1 MATTYKW
8 VVSSL
13 DSYPKD
19 AEGLTDVICVI
30 HYRYQAEQVE
40 NDKTYFAEVYGTLS
54 VPSPDPA
61 DFVPYDQVTY
71 EMVCSWLENGLDTES
86 LNENLDSQIEDQIN
100 PKVISLPLPFSNP
113 QLSLQIKNNEN
124 EVQTTAPISEQS

>member
-30 HYRYQAEQVE
+30 HWRYQAEQVE

-54 VPSPDPA
+54 VPSPNPA

-71 EMVCSWLENGLDTES
+71 EMVCGWLEAGLDQVS
-86 LNENLDSQIEDQIN
+86 LDENLDSQIENQIN
-100 PKVISLPLPFSNP
+100 PKIVSLPLPFQNP
-113 QLSLQIKNNEN
+113 
-124 EVQTTAPISEQS
+124 

>member
-13 DSYPKD
+13 DSYPQD

-30 HYRYQAEQVE
+30 HWRYQAEQVE

-71 EMVCSWLENGLDTES
+71 EMVCGWLEAGLDQVS
-86 LNENLDSQIEDQIN
+86 LDENLDSQIADQIN
-100 PKVISLPLPFSNP
+100 PKIVSLPLPFQNP
-113 QLSLQIKNNEN
+113 
-124 EVQTTAPISEQS
+124 

>member
-13 DSYPKD
+13 DAYPKD

-30 HYRYQAEQVE
+30 HWRYQAEQVQG
-40 NDKTYFAEVYGTLS
+40 DKTYFAEVYGTLS

-61 DFVPYDQVTY
+61 DFIPYEEVTY
-71 EMVCSWLENGLDTES
+71 EMVCSWLQSGLDQVS
-86 LNENLDSQIEDQIN
+86 LDENLDAQIEGQIN
-100 PKVISLPLPFSNP
+100 PKIITLPLPFQNP
-113 QLSLQIKNNEN
+113 
-124 EVQTTAPISEQS
+124 

>member
-30 HYRYQAEQVE
+30 HWRYQAEQVE

-54 VPSPDPA
+54 VPSPNSA

-71 EMVCSWLENGLDTES
+71 EMVCGWLEAGLDQVS
-86 LNENLDSQIEDQIN
+86 LDENLDSQIADQIN
-100 PKVISLPLPFSNP
+100 PKIISLPLPFQNP
-113 QLSLQIKNNEN
+113 
-124 EVQTTAPISEQS
+124 

>member
-30 HYRYQAEQVE
+30 HWRYQAEQVE

-71 EMVCSWLENGLDTES
+71 EIVCSWLEAGLDQVA
-86 LNENLDSQIEDQIN
+86 LDENLDAQIEDQIN
-100 PKVISLPLPFSNP
+100 PKVISLPLPFQNP
-113 QLSLQIKNNEN
+113 
-124 EVQTTAPISEQS
+124 

>member
-30 HYRYQAEQVE
+30 HWRYQAEQVE

-54 VPSPDPA
+54 VPSPNPA

-71 EMVCSWLENGLDTES
+71 EMVCVWLEAGLDQVS
-86 LNENLDSQIEDQIN
+86 LDENLDSQIENQIN
-100 PKVISLPLPFSNP
+100 PKIVSLPLPFQNP
-113 QLSLQIKNNEN
+113 
-124 EVQTTAPISEQS
+124 

>member
-1 MATTYKW
+1 MATNYKW

-30 HYRYQAEQVE
+30 HWRYQAEQVE

-71 EMVCSWLENGLDTES
+71 EMVCGWLEAGLDQVS
-86 LNENLDSQIEDQIN
+86 LDENLDSQIENQIN
-100 PKVISLPLPFSNP
+100 PKVISLPLPFQNP
-113 QLSLQIKNNEN
+113 
-124 EVQTTAPISEQS
+124 

>member
-1 MATTYKW
+1 MTNYKW

-30 HYRYQAEQVE
+30 HWRYQAEQVQD
-40 NDKTYFAEVYGTLS
+40 DKTYFAEVYGTLS

-71 EMVCSWLENGLDTES
+71 EMVCSWLESGLDTES
-86 LNENLDSQIEDQIN
+86 LKENLESQIDYQIN
-100 PKVISLPLPFSNP
+100 PKIISLPLPFQNP
-113 QLSLQIKNNEN
+113 
-124 EVQTTAPISEQS
+124 

>member
-71 EMVCSWLENGLDTES
+71 EMVCSWLEAGLDQEA
-86 LNENLDSQIEDQIN
+86 LEQNLDSQIEDQIN
-100 PKVISLPLPFSNP
+100 PKVISLPLPFQNP
-113 QLSLQIKNNEN
+113 
-124 EVQTTAPISEQS
+124 

>member
-30 HYRYQAEQVE
+30 HWRYQAEQVE
-40 NDKTYFAEVYGTLS
+40 NEKTYFAEVYGTLS

-61 DFVPYDQVTY
+61 NFVPYEDVTY
-71 EMVCSWLENGLDTES
+71 EMVCSWLEAGLDKEA
-86 LNENLDSQIEDQIN
+86 LEQNLDSQIEDQIN
-100 PKVISLPLPFSNP
+100 PKIVTLPLPFSNP

-124 EVQTTAPISEQS
+124 EVQTITTISAEH

>member
-30 HYRYQAEQVE
+30 HWRYQAEQVQD
-40 NDKTYFAEVYGTLS
+40 DKTYFAEVYGTLS

-61 DFVPYDQVTY
+61 IFVPYEEVTY

-100 PKVISLPLPFSNP
+100 PKVISLPLPFQNP
-113 QLSLQIKNNEN
+113 
-124 EVQTTAPISEQS
+124 

>member
-30 HYRYQAEQVE
+30 HWRYQAEQVE
-40 NDKTYFAEVYGTLS
+40 NEKTYFAEVYGTLS
-54 VPSPDPA
+54 VPSPNPE

-71 EMVCSWLENGLDTES
+71 EMVCGWLEAGLDQVS
-86 LNENLDSQIEDQIN
+86 LDENLDSQIENQIN
-100 PKVISLPLPFSNP
+100 PKIVSLPLPFQNP
-113 QLSLQIKNNEN
+113 
-124 EVQTTAPISEQS
+124 

>member
-30 HYRYQAEQVE
+30 HWRYQAEQVE
-40 NDKTYFAEVYGTLS
+40 NEKTYFAEVYGTLS
-54 VPSPDPA
+54 VPSPNPA

-71 EMVCSWLENGLDTES
+71 EMVCGWLEAGLDQVS
-86 LNENLDSQIEDQIN
+86 LDENLDSQIENQIN
-100 PKVISLPLPFSNP
+100 PKIVSLPLPFQNP
-113 QLSLQIKNNEN
+113 
-124 EVQTTAPISEQS
+124 

>member
-13 DSYPKD
+13 DSYPTD

-30 HYRYQAEQVE
+30 HWRYQAEQVE
-40 NDKTYFAEVYGTLS
+40 NEKTYFAEVYGTLS

-71 EMVCSWLENGLDTES
+71 EMVCSWLEAGLDQEALEQN
-86 LNENLDSQIEDQIN
+86 LNSQIEDQIN
-100 PKVISLPLPFSNP
+100 PKVISLPLPFQNP
-113 QLSLQIKNNEN
+113 
-124 EVQTTAPISEQS
+124 

>member
-19 AEGLTDVICVI
+19 AEGLTDVICVV
-30 HYRYQAEQVE
+30 HWRYQAEQVDG
-40 NDKTYFAEVYGTLS
+40 DKSYFADVYGTLS
-54 VPSPDPA
+54 VASPDPA
-61 DFVPYDQVTY
+61 NFVPYEDVTY
-71 EMVCSWLENGLDTES
+71 EMVCGWLEAGLDQVA
-86 LNENLDSQIEDQIN
+86 LDENLDSQIADQIN
-100 PKVISLPLPFSNP
+100 PKIVTLPLPFSNP

-124 EVQTTAPISEQS
+124 EVQTTITISEPS

>member
-30 HYRYQAEQVE
+30 HWRYQAEQVE

-71 EMVCSWLENGLDTES
+71 EMVCGWLEAGLDQVS
-86 LNENLDSQIEDQIN
+86 LDENLYSQIAEQIN
-100 PKVISLPLPFSNP
+100 PKIISLPLPFQNP
-113 QLSLQIKNNEN
+113 
-124 EVQTTAPISEQS
+124 

>member
-1 MATTYKW
+1 MATIYKW

-30 HYRYQAEQVE
+30 HWRYQAEQVQD
-40 NDKTYFAEVYGTLS
+40 DKNYFAEVYGTLS

-61 DFVPYDQVTY
+61 DFVPYEEVTY

-86 LNENLDSQIEDQIN
+86 LNENLDSQIADQIN
-100 PKVISLPLPFSNP
+100 PKIISLPLPFQNP
-113 QLSLQIKNNEN
+113 
-124 EVQTTAPISEQS
+124 

>member
-13 DSYPKD
+13 DAYPKD

-71 EMVCSWLENGLDTES
+71 EMVCSWLEAGLDQVA
-86 LNENLDSQIEDQIN
+86 LDENLDAQIEDQIN
-100 PKVISLPLPFSNP
+100 PKVISLPLPFQNP
-113 QLSLQIKNNEN
+113 
-124 EVQTTAPISEQS
+124 

>member
-1 MATTYKW
+1 MTTYKW
-8 VVSSL
+8 IVSSL

-30 HYRYQAEQVE
+30 HWRYQGEQVE

-54 VPSPDPA
+54 VPSPNPA

-71 EMVCSWLENGLDTES
+71 EMVCGWLEAGLDQVS
-86 LNENLDSQIEDQIN
+86 LDENLDSQIENQIN
-100 PKVISLPLPFSNP
+100 PKIISLPLPFQNP
-113 QLSLQIKNNEN
+113 
-124 EVQTTAPISEQS
+124 

>member
-13 DSYPKD
+13 DSYPTD

-30 HYRYQAEQVE
+30 HWRYQAEQVE
-40 NDKTYFAEVYGTLS
+40 NEKTYFAEVYGTLS
-54 VPSPDPA
+54 VPSPNPA

-71 EMVCSWLENGLDTES
+71 EMVCSWLEAGLDQVS
-86 LNENLDSQIEDQIN
+86 LDENLDAQIEDQIN
-100 PKVISLPLPFSNP
+100 PKIVSLPLPFQNP
-113 QLSLQIKNNEN
+113 
-124 EVQTTAPISEQS
+124 

>member
-19 AEGLTDVICVI
+19 AEGLTDVICVV
-30 HYRYQAEQVE
+30 HWRYQAEQVDG
-40 NDKTYFAEVYGTLS
+40 DKTYFADVYGTLS

-61 DFVPYDQVTY
+61 DFVPYEEVTY

-86 LNENLDSQIEDQIN
+86 LNENLESQIADQIN
-100 PKVISLPLPFSNP
+100 PKIITLPLPFQNP
-113 QLSLQIKNNEN
+113 
-124 EVQTTAPISEQS
+124 